1 MVGHV
6 ERRLAALKQR
16 VARLEQQLN
25 ARNRGSGTAATRR
38 AEGLNPTKEG
48 QPGAVA
54 VAGGS
59 ERVMVQRAE
68 DLFKNLLA
76 MNPPMLISY
85 SEAYRRIIGPYDV
98 WRNTVHAPAV
108 IRIACA
114 TAPRRVGQ
122 FSIRLDALIVGKGT
136 RRPAPKHFASS
147 GYSESEWIQTF
158 GTWPLLA

>member
-1 MVGHV
+1 MAGHV

-25 ARNRGSGTAATRR
+25 AQNRGGGR
-38 AEGLNPTKEG
+38 AEGLNPTKESG
-48 QPGAVA
+48 PGAVA

-68 DLFKNLLA
+68 DLFKNLLT
-76 MNPPMLISY
+76 MNPPKVISY

-98 WRNTVHAPAV
+98 WRNAVHAPAV

-114 TAPRRVGQ
+114 TAPRRVGR
-122 FSIRLDALIVGKGT
+122 FTIRLDALIVGKST
-136 RRPAPKHFASS
+136 RRPAPKHFASA

-158 GTWPLLA
+158 GTWPLLD